1 MTEVQDA
8 IADNDPY
15 WIQVR
20 DALVARM
27 GIHIAT
33 PRLPELAAKLASA
46 SERSGSSRQTLIE
59 NLLSGRLQEKEF
71 DALADT
77 LTIGETYFFREADA
91 FEALAE
97 VALPGLLASGQTPVR
112 IWCAGCASGEEAYS
126 IAMFL
131 RTRFANVNPRQ
142 FSILATDINK
152 TFLAK
157 ARQAKYTEW
166 SFRTLTQS
174 YKNRYFRPCDDG
186 SFQVVDEI
194 RNMVEFR
201 SLNLAANSHP
211 SPANGTS
218 DLDIIFCRNVLMYF
232 TPDVIASIA
241 NGFHQALRPPGWLVV
256 SQTECSELFASGF
269 ETVPARGVFIYRKRQ
284 PIKQPIPHA
293 AASATTVPTSSRPA
307 VSATSGQLAPR
318 TKSLPPL
325 PQPNAQTTD
334 HFADARRL
342 ANQGRLTDALAAC
355 EIGLGTNSLSVSGY
369 HLHAAILQELGE
381 LGKASEALR
390 KALYVDQSC
399 IIARYTLGTV
409 EQRLGRLQDAQRNFD
424 IAARMLNGLA
434 DTVLLP
440 ESGNMT
446 AGHLKTVLARQRN
459 KP

>member
-1 MTEVQDA
+1 MTGLPGTA
-8 IADNDPY
+8 TDNGSY
-15 WIQVR
+15 WMQVR
-20 DALVARM
+20 DALVAAL
-27 GIHIAT
+27 GIHIPT
-33 PRLPELAAKLASA
+33 PRLPELTVKIANA
-46 SERSGSSRQTLIE
+46 SERSGSSSTTLIE
-59 NLLSGRLQEKEF
+59 NLLTGRLQEKEF

-77 LTIGETYFFREADA
+77 LTVGETYFFREADA

-97 VALPGLLASGQTPVR
+97 VALPELLASNQTPVR

-131 RTRFANVNPRQ
+131 RTRFANLQPQR

-152 TFLAK
+152 TFLLK
-157 ARQAKYTEW
+157 ARQAKYTDW

-194 RNMVEFR
+194 RSMVEFR
-201 SLNLAANSHP
+201 SLNLAANNYP

-232 TPDVIASIA
+232 SPDVIAGIVR
-241 NGFHQALRPPGWLVV
+241 GFSQALKPPGWLVV

-269 ETVPARGVFIYRKRQ
+269 DTVPARGVFIYRKKNPVTR
-284 PIKQPIPHA
+284 IHTHA
-293 AASATTVPTSSRPA
+293 HTHIRTHNKTKAIAAIAAPA
-307 VSATSGQLAPR
+307 A
-318 TKSLPPL
+318 PL
-325 PQPNAQTTD
+325 PGPGPGSVQASD
-334 HFADARRL
+334 HFAEARRL
-342 ANQGRLTDALAAC
+342 ANQGRLPDALVAC
-355 EIGLGTNSLSVSGY
+355 ETGLGTNSLSVSGY
-369 HLHAAILQELGE
+369 HLYAAILQELGE
-381 LGKASEALR
+381 LEKASEALR

-424 IAARMLNGLA
+424 IALRLLNGLA

-440 ESGNMT
+440 ESDSMT
-446 AGHLKTVLARQRN
+446 AGHLKAVLTRQRR
-459 KP
+459 KM